1 MVRINDAMRVKDFK
15 VAVME
20 NIREKDIYWPYD
32 EIPRMLYS
40 GRWLQTL
47 PDDMYLTCAYQTLWT
62 ECVLQALPPANATA
76 RVNSDN
82 EEEEGEEEEE
92 SEEEGQAE

>member
-1 MVRINDAMRVKDFK
+1 MVTINEAMRIKDFK

-20 NIREKDIYWPYD
+20 EIREKDIYWPYD

-40 GRWLQTL
+40 GRWLQTM
-47 PDDMYLTCAYQTLWT
+47 PDDMYLTCAYPLLWT
-62 ECVLQALPPANATA
+62 ECVVQALPPANTTA
-76 RVNSDN
+76 RANNDE

-92 SEEEGQAE
+92 AEEGELVN